1 VILQEEMMNE
11 QVGPGTRGANLVK
24 SGQPENGFLVT
35 DDLGAFSKAVEST
48 TGLSFDFVPLT
59 RLNTNFLQ
67 SSDQYLILNVK
78 DVDVEDPNNLLFLT
92 DSEVFLYAKKPPAPD
107 ALKPFEGI
115 LAKPFGRSTVI
126 TFVVLNKVLESCK
139 GWIEYLIGQVRE
151 LEQNFD
157 YARYRD
163 LSLRFE
169 RFDDM
174 LEELHDLLLKLEE
187 RSVKRVDTR
196 AISVDY
202 SILIAENLSLQGR
215 CGRRIS
221 MLKDLVR
228 EHEMRATN
236 ELNRRIERLSEV
248 VRRLTAVTVILMLPT
263 LVASHYGMNFV
274 HMPELQSPWAYP
286 AVIISQVSLL
296 VTGVLVF
303 RKIGWL

>member
-24 SGQPENGFLVT
+24 SGQPENGLLVT

-48 TGLSFDFVPLT
+48 TGISFDFVPLT

-139 GWIEYLIGQVRE
+139 G
-151 LEQNFD
+151 
-157 YARYRD
+157 
-163 LSLRFE
+163 
-169 RFDDM
+169 
-174 LEELHDLLLKLEE
+174 
-187 RSVKRVDTR
+187 
-196 AISVDY
+196 
-202 SILIAENLSLQGR
+202 
-215 CGRRIS
+215 
-221 MLKDLVR
+221 
-228 EHEMRATN
+228 
-236 ELNRRIERLSEV
+236 
-248 VRRLTAVTVILMLPT
+248 
-263 LVASHYGMNFV
+263 
-274 HMPELQSPWAYP
+274 
-286 AVIISQVSLL
+286 
-296 VTGVLVF
+296 
-303 RKIGWL
+303 

>member
-1 VILQEEMMNE
+1 MNE
-11 QVGPGTRGANLVK
+11 LADPGPTGGDSIRVA
-24 SGQPENGFLVT
+24 QPQNSFQAIE
-35 DDLGAFSKAVEST
+35 DLGAFSKAVESAL
-48 TGLSFDFVPLT
+48 GHSFDFLSLT

-67 SSDQYLILNVK
+67 SSDQYLVLNVK
-78 DVDVEDPNNLLFLT
+78 DVDAEDTDNLLFLT
-92 DSEVFLYAKKPPAPD
+92 ENEVFLYAKKAPAPD
-107 ALKPFEGI
+107 ALKPFEG
-115 LAKPFGRSTVI
+115 LMAEPFGPGTVI
-126 TFVVLNKVLESCK
+126 TFVVLNKVLESFK
-139 GWIEYLIGQVRE
+139 RWIENLIGQIRE
-151 LEQNFD
+151 LEQDFD

-163 LSLRFE
+163 LSLRLE

-174 LEELHDLLLKLEE
+174 LEEFHDLLLKLEE
-187 RSVKRVDTR
+187 RSVKQVDTR
-196 AISVDY
+196 VISIDY

-228 EHEMRATN
+228 EHEMQATN

-263 LVASHYGMNFV
+263 LVASHYGMNFAY
-274 HMPELQSPWAYP
+274 MPELQSPWAYP
-286 AVIISQVSLL
+286 AVIISQVSLI